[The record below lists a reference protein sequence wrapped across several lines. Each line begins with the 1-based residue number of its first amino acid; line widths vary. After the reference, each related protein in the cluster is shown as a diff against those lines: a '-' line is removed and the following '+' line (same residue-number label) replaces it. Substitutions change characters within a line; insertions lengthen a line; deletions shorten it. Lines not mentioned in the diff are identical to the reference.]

1 MKKKILYL
9 TLFLMVIIPSL
20 AQFSQVQSGLIYHFT
35 KYVEWPANMRSG
47 NFVIG
52 VVGKTD
58 ITSFLKALASSKKAG
73 TQKIVVKQFKSVND
87 VTKCH
92 IIYLPKSQSK
102 NFSVALA
109 KGTSFN
115 SLLITEKSGLGKKG
129 SCVNFIID
137 GGKPKFEVNKSAI
150 KKAKLKISE
159 KLVALGV
166 VVG

>member
-1 MKKKILYL
+1 MKKIVLYFAF
-9 TLFLMVIIPSL
+9 FLIIIPSF

-35 KYVEWPANMRSG
+35 KYVEWPTNMRSG

-58 ITSFLKALASSKKAG
+58 ITTFLKKLASSKMAG
-73 TQKIVVKQFKSVND
+73 TQKIVVKEFKSIND

-92 IIYLPKSQSK
+92 IIYLPKSQDK
-102 NFSVALA
+102 NFTTAVA
-109 KGTSFN
+109 KGISFN
-115 SLLITEKSGLGKKG
+115 ALLITEKNGLGKKG

-150 KKAKLKISE
+150 QKAKLKIND